1 MNSTTEKR
9 IALISVHGDPAIEI
23 GKEEAGGQNVY
34 VRYVGEALAR
44 LGWQVD
50 MFTRK
55 VSLEQDS
62 IVEHSDNCRT
72 IRLKA
77 GSLDFVPRDEI
88 FEYLPEFVDNFLKFQ
103 LENDFT
109 YQLVHTNYWLSSWVG
124 MELKKIQ
131 GSKQVH
137 TYHSLGVVKYNTIEK
152 ENIPLIASQRLAV
165 EKEVL
170 EIAERIVAT
179 SPQEKEHM
187 RSLVSTKGNID
198 IIPCGTDIQ
207 RFGSIAREP
216 ARDEL
221 GIDKEAKVVLYVGRF
236 DSRKGIETLVRAV
249 NESGLRDSNNL
260 QLIIGGGSTP
270 GNSDGIERDRIEQI
284 VNELGMSDFTTFAGR
299 LSQDILPT
307 YYAAADVCVVPSHY
321 EPFGLVAIEAMA
333 SNTPVV
339 ASDVGGLQFTVVHE
353 ETGLLAASQDVDA
366 FASAID
372 RILLNPEWRDELGK
386 AGRKRVE
393 SKFSWDG
400 VANQLSELY
409 TQLLQPQPVASTA
422 KELVQSTT
430 ELVQSTAKE
439 LVESAV
445 ELVQSTAELVES
457 TAKEAV
463 LIAK

>member
-34 VRYVGEALAR
+34 VRNVGEALAQ

-77 GSLDFVPRDEI
+77 GPLEFVPRDEI

-103 LENDFT
+103 LKNDVT

-131 GSKQVH
+131 HSKQVH
-137 TYHSLGVVKYNTIEK
+137 TYHSLGAVKYNTIE
-152 ENIPLIASQRLAV
+152 EIDIPLIASQRLAV

-170 EIAERIVAT
+170 EKAERIVAT
-179 SPQEKEHM
+179 SPQEQEHM

-207 RFGSIAREP
+207 RFGSIAREA
-216 ARDEL
+216 ARAEL
-221 GIDKEAKVVLYVGRF
+221 GIEKEAKVVLYVGRF
-236 DSRKGIETLVRAV
+236 DPRKGIETLVRAV
-249 NESGLRDSNNL
+249 NQSELRDSKNL

-270 GNSDGIERDRIEQI
+270 GNSDGIERDRIEAI
-284 VNELGMSDFTTFAGR
+284 INELGMSDFTTLAGR

-333 SNTPVV
+333 SGTPVV
-339 ASDVGGLQFTVVHE
+339 ASDVGGLQFTVVNE
-353 ETGLLAASQDVDA
+353 ETGLLALPQDVDA

-393 SKFSWDG
+393 TKFSWDG
-400 VANQLSELY
+400 VAHQLSELY
-409 TQLLQPQPVASTA
+409 TELLQPQPVASTA
-422 KELVQSTT
+422 KEIVESTV
-430 ELVQSTAKE
+430 ELVESAAKE
-439 LVESAV
+439 LVESTV
-445 ELVQSTAELVES
+445 ELVES
-457 TAKEAV
+457 TAKQPV
-463 LIAK
+463 LVAK